1 MTLAVLHRICNLPKG
16 YSKVRYLGS
25 TYGVTR
31 TDFNQGKS
39 IKLYAEDLAGTNF
52 ISCNYY
58 SGAKNALKPCEMPA
72 EKVVHF
78 LENYE
83 YIKI

>member
-1 MTLAVLHRICNLPKG
+1 MVLAVLDRIYKLPIG
-16 YSKVRYLGS
+16 YSKVTYLKS

-39 IKLYAEDLAGTNF
+39 IKVYAEDLASTNF

-58 SGAKNALKPCEMPA
+58 SGINNPLKPCEMPI
-72 EKVVHF
+72 EKVLHF

-83 YIKI
+83 FIKI